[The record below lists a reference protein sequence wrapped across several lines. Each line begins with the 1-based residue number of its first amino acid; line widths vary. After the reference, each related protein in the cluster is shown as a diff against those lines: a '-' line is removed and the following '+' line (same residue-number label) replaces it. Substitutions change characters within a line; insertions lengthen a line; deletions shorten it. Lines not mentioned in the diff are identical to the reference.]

1 MSSLKTVGRGGT
13 KQGCSPRAWRNVWLR
28 LHLYL
33 GLSVGALLV
42 AVGLTGSALVFMN
55 ELDAWLNP
63 DLLTVAV
70 PSEGRVVHR
79 PMVEIVA
86 AAERVVEANSRILAI
101 MGPHSPEGVFSIS
114 FEQPDET
121 QLRVFV
127 DPYRAIV
134 TNVRNFRTHR
144 VIPPYLI
151 DAIFQFHFTLL
162 SGEIGQA
169 IVAIGALLLL
179 ISIVTGLILWWPLT
193 SQWRQAFAI
202 RLPTNRVRFLFDAH
216 KTFSLYTCL
225 VLGAVLLSGVSMNLN
240 KPFVRVTQWFSPATR
255 DTPGRLVSGADAGR
269 SPIGPVHAYEIATSR
284 YPGEDLYGI
293 FPPST
298 PIGVYLVSYRR
309 VPGLSAFWSER
320 WIAIDQYSG
329 AILDVRAPDTRRTAG
344 ETFLAWQ
351 WPLHSGQAFGLP
363 GRLAVFISGLAC
375 PVIYATGVLM
385 WWRKRPKSPTRRNQR
400 HRDANADP
408 GHRPECADSYL

>member
-1 MSSLKTVGRGGT
+1 MIWITPGASKGVRLRSSA
-13 KQGCSPRAWRNVWLR
+13 RAWRRVWLR

-42 AVGLTGSALVFMN
+42 VVGLTGSALVFMN

-63 DLLTVAV
+63 DLLTVTAPPPRGAV
-70 PSEGRVVHR
+70 YRPVVDLLT
-79 PMVEIVA
+79 VA
-86 AAERVVEANSRILAI
+86 KQVVEPQSRILAI
-101 MGPHSPEGVFSIS
+101 MGPHGPEGVFSIS

-121 QLRVFV
+121 QRRVFV
-127 DPYRAIV
+127 DPYRATV
-134 TNVRNFRTHR
+134 TGVRNFRTHE
-144 VIPPYLI
+144 VIPAYLI

-162 SGEIGQA
+162 SGEIGQT

-202 RLPTNRVRFLFDAH
+202 RFPTNPVRFMFDVH
-216 KTFSLYTCL
+216 KTFSLYTFL

-240 KPFVRVTQWFSPATR
+240 KPFVRVIQWFSPTTR
-255 DTPGRLVSGADAGR
+255 DVPARLLSSLAAGR
-269 SPIGPVHAYEIATSR
+269 TPIGAVEAWRIATSR
-284 YPGEDLYGI
+284 YAGGQLYGI

-298 PIGVYLVSYRR
+298 PTGAYLVSHRR
-309 VPGLSAFWSER
+309 VPGLSRFWSER

-329 AILDVRAPDTRRTAG
+329 EVLDVHAPDTRRTAG

-351 WPLHSGQAFGLP
+351 WPLHSGRAFGMT
-363 GRLAVFISGLAC
+363 GRLLVLASGLASL
-375 PVIYATGVLM
+375 VIYVTGVLM
-385 WWRKRPKSPTRRNQR
+385 WWRKNRAWQR
-400 HRDANADP
+400 EQARQP
-408 GHRPECADSYL
+408 